1 MKEQTLTQGKIL
13 KSLILFA
20 FPVLI
25 ALFLQAMYGAADLI
39 IVGQFAGT
47 NEQSGVASGSQ
58 LFNMI
63 TMIITGLTM
72 GITVFVGDA
81 IGTNKKENAG
91 KGIGSGIIIFAVI
104 AIIITLIIVPFSDLI
119 ASYMHAPKE
128 AFKQTSNYI
137 KICAMGTM
145 FIVAYNCIGAI
156 FRGIGDSKT
165 PLITVAIACFINIV
179 GDIILVALFNMGAS
193 GATIVS
199 SQAISVVF
207 SLYFIS
213 KKKLP
218 FNFSRKYIRL
228 EKECVKKILI
238 IGSPIALQEMLVQFS
253 FLFIQVIV
261 NGMGVMESAA
271 VGVAE
276 KVCVFLMLVASAYMQ
291 SISAF
296 VAQNNGAGLYER
308 SQKALIYGIR
318 TALIA
323 GMCTSIIT
331 LVFGSLLSNIFSN
344 ERLVILASYSYLKAY
359 AIDCLLTAIL
369 FCFVGYFNGCSKTLF
384 VMIQGIVGAFFVR
397 IPVVYL
403 MSQIDNASLF
413 YIGLATPIS
422 SIVQIILC
430 LVAYNYYKRDLCNS
444 EKLEKSYSTI

>member
-1 MKEQTLTQGKIL
+1 MKFPFSYPAFFLIFYYLQILKIIINKHLGAVKMREQTLTQGKIL

-20 FPVLI
+20 IPVLI

-81 IGTNKKENAG
+81 IGANKKEKAG
-91 KGIGSGIIIFAVI
+91 KGIGSGIIIFTII

-119 ASYMHAPKE
+119 ARYMHAPKE

-145 FIVAYNCIGAI
+145 FIVAYNCIVAI

-199 SQAISVVF
+199 SQAISV
-207 SLYFIS
+207 I
-213 KKKLP
+213 
-218 FNFSRKYIRL
+218 
-228 EKECVKKILI
+228 
-238 IGSPIALQEMLVQFS
+238 
-253 FLFIQVIV
+253 FLFI
-261 NGMGVMESAA
+261 
-271 VGVAE
+271 
-276 KVCVFLMLVASAYMQ
+276 L
-291 SISAF
+291 
-296 VAQNNGAGLYER
+296 
-308 SQKALIYGIR
+308 
-318 TALIA
+318 
-323 GMCTSIIT
+323 
-331 LVFGSLLSNIFSN
+331 
-344 ERLVILASYSYLKAY
+344 
-359 AIDCLLTAIL
+359 
-369 FCFVGYFNGCSKTLF
+369 
-384 VMIQGIVGAFFVR
+384 
-397 IPVVYL
+397 
-403 MSQIDNASLF
+403 
-413 YIGLATPIS
+413 
-422 SIVQIILC
+422 
-430 LVAYNYYKRDLCNS
+430 
-444 EKLEKSYSTI
+444 